1 MSEQIKEQT
10 NKRNKQIEEKTNSVL
25 KGEEKTCPSVS
36 AIQHHL
42 FYFIRNSRNITNKK
56 DGK

>member
-1 MSEQIKEQT
+1 MSEQIKEET
-10 NKRNKQIEEKTNSVL
+10 NKIKNKWCEKD
-25 KGEEKTCPSVS
+25 EEKTCPSVS

-42 FYFIRNSRNITNKK
+42 FYFIRNSRNMTNEK